1 MKKLLS
7 ILLCCSVLLSG
18 CYSYQSISGTH
29 SGHFP
34 SPDKKIIVTFND
46 NTSIESEAYNHL
58 YVSEPSELLYGKFRN
73 LNTRTGEAN
82 EATGWFA
89 ETSADSCVMSKSAQG
104 KEILTC
110 YRGTDEIIF
119 FENVISKHS
128 ATPGFWISGNRTEIK
143 GPFQSSD
150 IQSIET
156 EQLDGTKT
164 TLVVAGVALVVLLV
178 IGMLMLQDDLDGI
191 SPFGDQTLN

>member
-7 ILLCCSVLLSG
+7 ILLSCSVLFTG
-18 CYSYQSISGTH
+18 CYSYQTISDTP

-34 SPDKKIIVTFND
+34 SQDKKIIVTFND
-46 NTSIESEAYNHL
+46 NTSIELEAYNHI
-58 YVSEPSELLYGKFRN
+58 YVSESSELLYGKFRS
-73 LNTRTGEAN
+73 LNTLNGDSKEAI
-82 EATGWFA
+82 GWFA
-89 ETSADSCVMSKSAQG
+89 VTPADSCVMSQSAQG

-110 YRGTDEIIF
+110 YRGAEEIIF

-128 ATPGFWISGNRTEIK
+128 ATPGFWISGNRSEIK

-164 TLVVAGVALVVLLV
+164 ALVVAGVALVVLLI
-178 IGMLMLQDDLDGI
+178 IGIVMMQDAFDDF